1 MFNNNKRVALKDL
14 VASQTP
20 EFIRAQ
26 YPTFVTFLEAYYEYL
41 DNNSV
46 DLKKIRDI
54 DQTLDEFIKYFKA
67 ELAHNYPVNSNTE
80 TERYLLKHIRDQY
93 LSKGSEASYKLLFR
107 LLFSKDVYM
116 DYPGK
121 QMLRVSDGRWQQDVS
136 LFVRVDTGNAFDL
149 IGKIVDIQTSRKIY
163 RSKAIEGYDYSG
175 ISVTKVT
182 ANIENVILFK
192 DNIYEIF
199 LNRNFYGEILPGDVV
214 KYGSDFQG
222 QILPTTAKIKIQN
235 KGRNFKPGMVFQ
247 VSSGEGTPIWF
258 KVLTIETYYDK
269 DGNAIE
275 GGLKTIDLIRFGIG
289 YSTDFSLTVLP
300 TSAVSTKKKITRDS
314 VSIQYSVIPKTVAVI
329 TLNSGGSGYTQVPTV
344 EIGGVGGSGAT
355 AHAVIEDGVVTQII
369 LDTNGRDY
377 ESAYVNITAQPGDT
391 GSGAEAEATIGNIY
405 DYSYID
411 KTSGFT
417 EGGYLNLGDYWDVTE
432 SGRNATAT
440 ATLGSGLMEGQVA
453 GLNLTNGGTG
463 YFYSK
468 PTVDICFP
476 IDANGIPIEDGVKAT
491 AEAIVDPD
499 TGVITGLTMTNYG
512 SGYITTPTVRIV
524 GSYGYANGAYVGTIN
539 RQFFVDAKDTT
550 SADGALLNVTLDAV
564 ARYPGYYKTNDGF
577 LDDAMY
583 IQDSYYYQAFSY
595 VIRIDQQLETYAAV
609 VRTMLHPSGM
619 ALFGEYSINNKIDLG
634 IALDSLVKS
643 LGITL
648 YDSVLLEDYHFYD
661 MIKDLSDSNIY
672 PLDFWEK
679 ITFGKYLEDS
689 FGMSDPAA
697 QLSRVLTKVFGLP
710 LQTTEQVF
718 AIEDGGMKYISKRTT
733 DDTTSLVENY
743 ANKLTTKSFTDTPV
757 ISEYRTMD
765 YTLNMIIDPL
775 PGIYPETGYV
785 VINSYEEGGYFAEIY
800 ANGYAST
807 WSN

>member
-1 MFNNNKRVALKDL
+1 MFTNNQRVALKDL

-41 DNNSV
+41 DNNSI
-46 DLKKIRDI
+46 DLRKIRDI
-54 DQTLDEFIKYFKA
+54 DETLDEFIKYFKA
-67 ELAHNYPVNSNTE
+67 ELAHNYPVNTNVE

-93 LSKGSEASYKLLFR
+93 LAKGSEASYKLLFR

-121 QMLRVSDGRWQQDVS
+121 QMLRVSDGRWQQDIS
-136 LFVRVDTGNAFDL
+136 LFVRVDTGNPFDL
-149 IGKIVDIQTSRKIY
+149 IGKIVDIQTSKKIY
-163 RSKAIEGYDYSG
+163 RSKAIDNYDYSG
-175 ISVTKVT
+175 VSVTKVT
-182 ANIENVILFK
+182 ANIENVIQFK

-214 KYGSDFQG
+214 KYGSVFQG
-222 QILPTTAKIKIQN
+222 QILPCTAKIKIQN

-247 VSSGEGTPIWF
+247 VSSGEGTSVWF
-258 KVLTIETYYDK
+258 KVLTIETYQDK
-269 DGNAIE
+269 DGNTIE

-300 TSAVSTKKKITRDS
+300 TSAVTSKKKITRDS
-314 VSIQYSVIPKTVAVI
+314 VSIQYSVIPKTVAIIDVI
-329 TLNSGGSGYTQVPTV
+329 SGGSGYTQVPDV
-344 EIGGVGGSGAT
+344 DIGGVGGTGAT
-355 AHAVIEDGVVTQII
+355 AHAILTDGVVTQIVI
-369 LDTNGRDY
+369 DNPGRDY
-377 ESAYVNITAQPGDT
+377 ESAFVNITAQPGDT
-391 GSGAEAEATIGNIY
+391 GSGAQAEVTIGNTY
-405 DYSYID
+405 DYSYMD
-411 KTSGFT
+411 KTAGFT

-440 ATLGSGLMEGQVA
+440 ATLGTGPDA
-453 GLNLTNGGTG
+453 GKVTTLTLTNGGTG

-468 PTVDICFP
+468 PTVDICLP
-476 IDANGIPIEDGVKAT
+476 TDANGVPIVGGVKAT
-491 AEAIVDPD
+491 AEAIVNDS
-499 TGVITGLTMTNYG
+499 GVITGLTITNQG
-512 SGYITTPTVRIV
+512 SGYLTAPAVKIV

-550 SADGALLNVTLDAV
+550 SADGALLNVSLDAL

-595 VIRIDQQLETYAAV
+595 VIRIDQQLDTYAAV

-619 ALFGEYSINNKIDLG
+619 ALFGEYSINNNIDLQ

-648 YDSVLLEDYHFYD
+648 YDTVILEDYHYYD
-661 MIKDLSDSNIY
+661 MIKDLSDSNIT

-679 ITFGKYLEDS
+679 ITFGKKLEDS
-689 FGMSDPAA
+689 FSMSDPST

-718 AIEDGGMKYISKRTT
+718 MLEDGSVKSVSKRVT
-733 DDTTSLVENY
+733 DDTTSLVENFTR
-743 ANKLTTKSFTDTPV
+743 KTTTKSFTDIPV
-757 ISEYRTMD
+757 ISEYHALD

-775 PGIYPETGYV
+775 PGVYPEDGYI

-800 ANGYAST
+800 ANGYATT
-807 WSN
+807 WTN

>member
-1 MFNNNKRVALKDL
+1 MFNTNNQRVALKDL

-26 YPTFVTFLEAYYEYL
+26 YPTFVAFLEAYYEYL
-41 DNNSV
+41 DQNSV
-46 DLKKIRDI
+46 DLKKVRDI
-54 DQTLDEFIKYFKA
+54 DETLDEFIKYFKQ
-67 ELAHNYPVNSNTE
+67 ELAHNYPVNNNVE

-93 LSKGSEASYKLLFR
+93 LAKGSEASYKLLFR

-136 LFVRVDTGNAFDL
+136 LFVRADTGNPYDL
-149 IGKIVDIQTSRKIY
+149 IGKIVDIQTSKKIY
-163 RSKAIEGYDYSG
+163 RSKAIDGYAYNG

-182 ANIENVILFK
+182 ANIENVIQFK

-222 QILPTTAKIKIQN
+222 QILPCTAQIKIQN

-258 KVLTIETYYDK
+258 KVLTIETYKDK
-269 DGNAIE
+269 NGNTIE

-300 TSAVSTKKKITRDS
+300 TSAVSTKKKITRDA
-314 VSIQYSVIPKTVAVI
+314 VSIQYSVIPKTVAII
-329 TLNSGGSGYTQVPTV
+329 TLNSGGVNYQQVPDV
-344 EIGGVGGSGAT
+344 EVGGVGGNGAT
-355 AHAVIEDGVVTQII
+355 AHAIVENGVVTQIVI
-369 LDTNGRDY
+369 DSNGRDY
-377 ESAYVNITAQPGDT
+377 ESAYVNIIAKPGDI

-405 DYSYID
+405 DYSYQD

-432 SGRNATAT
+432 SGRNASAT
-440 ATLGSGLMEGQVA
+440 ATMVGGEITQLTLVNGGSGYL
-453 GLNLTNGGTG
+453 
-463 YFYSK
+463 YSK
-468 PTVDICFP
+468 PTVDICVP
-476 IDANGIPIEDGVKAT
+476 TDANGIPIPNAVKAT
-491 AEAIVDPD
+491 AEAIVSEA
-499 TGVITGLTMTNYG
+499 GVITGLTITNPG
-512 SGYITTPTVRIV
+512 SGYLTTPSVKIT
-524 GSYGYANGAYVGTIN
+524 GTYGYANGAYVGTIN
-539 RQFFVDAKDTT
+539 RQFFVDAKDTV
-550 SADGALLNVTLDAV
+550 SADGALLNVSLDAI
-564 ARYPGYYKTNDGF
+564 AKYPGYYKTNDGF

-595 VIRIDQQLETYAAV
+595 VIRIDQQLDTYAAV

-634 IALDSLVKS
+634 VALDSLVKS

-648 YDSVLLEDYHFYD
+648 YDVVSVAGDYTYYD
-661 MIKDLSDSNIY
+661 MIKDLSDSNIN
-672 PLDFWEK
+672 PIDFWEK
-679 ITFGKYLEDS
+679 ITFGKLLEDS
-689 FGMSDPAA
+689 FTMTDPST

-718 AIEDGGMKYISKRTT
+718 AIEDGSKKNVSKRVT

-743 ANKLTTKSFTDTPV
+743 TYKNTTKSFIDLPVATDV
-757 ISEYRTMD
+757 HAIN

-775 PGIYPETGYV
+775 PGVYPETGYI
-785 VINSYEEGGYFAEIY
+785 VINAYEQGGYFAEIY

-807 WSN
+807 WTV